1 MFPVPS
7 LDMSESIPF
16 YMMGIPVCPRR
27 RLFLCPPLP
36 AQSSPAGDSSFDWLH
51 RLTRFSLFERT
62 LPSPCPRGRFGIP
75 ESPVPPREYGFPP
88 GLQQPELVHPLDNF
102 LVRPVGTSILQ
113 ILHYP
118 KIRFGILVVARR
130 RYQLVGQL
138 NVFPCLLLFFLH

>member
-75 ESPVPPREYGFPP
+75 ESPVPPREYDFPP
-88 GLQQPELVHPLDNF
+88 GLQIRELLHPLDDF
-102 LVRPVGTSILQ
+102 LVRPVGIVLFQ
-113 ILHYP
+113 ALHL
-118 KIRFGILVVARR
+118 IDIHLGILVVPRR
-130 RYQLVGQL
+130 FQQLVGQL
-138 NVFPCLLLFFLH
+138 NIPPCFLAFHY